1 MQEKCFDA
9 SPRLT
14 SIRLLD
20 SGGRPQKKG
29 MEDGDAKMGLSAT
42 KNFLD
47 THRSTSGMGGIAAEP
62 IKARF
67 DKFDRVCK
75 QIGRSESLTDCECQV
90 SKRLKHQ
97 AVRVRTEKNG
107 TKNARIYFSY
117 KQPRA

>member
-1 MQEKCFDA
+1 MA
-9 SPRLT
+9 SSRLT

-67 DKFDRVCK
+67 DKFDRGM
-75 QIGRSESLTDCECQV
+75 QADWTLGIADGLRV
-90 SKRLKHQ
+90 SGQ
-97 AVRVRTEKNG
+97 
-107 TKNARIYFSY
+107 
-117 KQPRA
+117 

>member
-1 MQEKCFDA
+1 MA
-9 SPRLT
+9 SSRLT

-90 SKRLKHQ
+90 SKRLK
-97 AVRVRTEKNG
+97 ASSRPRKNRKKWNKKF
-107 TKNARIYFSY
+107 KNIFFI
-117 KQPRA
+117 